1 MKTLSEKICLII
13 PCYNESARL
22 NMEALESW
30 KDKMRFIFVD
40 DGSADNTYD
49 LLKSHEDGANIIAI
63 RQEKNQGKAE
73 AVRLGMLHAMKLPDF
88 NEFGWYGYWDAD
100 MATPLTEIDNFLL
113 YKKDFAPDADV
124 LLGSRV
130 SRLGSSIVR
139 SKLRYLT
146 GRIFMNIFRALFKI
160 RAYDTQCGAK
170 LFRPQTLEKAFG
182 APFKSRWIFDLEVIM
197 RLKEFNIAEYPL
209 KEWKDVKG
217 SKISSFGV
225 MAGILIDLLKLYL
238 SQRVK

>member
-1 MKTLSEKICLII
+1 MEKACLII

-22 NMEALESW
+22 DMASLVSW
-30 KDKMRFIFVD
+30 KGKIRFILVD
-40 DGSADNTYD
+40 DGSSDNTYE
-49 LLKSHEDGANIIAI
+49 LLKSHDDGNNIIAI
-63 RQEKNQGKAE
+63 SLGKNQGKAE
-73 AVRLGMLHAMKLPDF
+73 AVRQGMLHAMKLPDF
-88 NEFGWYGYWDAD
+88 NDFGWYGYWDAD
-100 MATPLTEIDNFLL
+100 MATPLSEIENFLL

-130 SRLGSSIVR
+130 SRLGSSIAR

-160 RAYDTQCGAK
+160 KAYDTQCGAK
-170 LFRPQTLEKAFG
+170 LFRPQTLKKAFE

-197 RLKEFNIAEYPL
+197 RLKEFVIVEYPL

-225 MAGILIDLLKLYL
+225 MAGILFDLLKLYFTTA
-238 SQRVK
+238 K